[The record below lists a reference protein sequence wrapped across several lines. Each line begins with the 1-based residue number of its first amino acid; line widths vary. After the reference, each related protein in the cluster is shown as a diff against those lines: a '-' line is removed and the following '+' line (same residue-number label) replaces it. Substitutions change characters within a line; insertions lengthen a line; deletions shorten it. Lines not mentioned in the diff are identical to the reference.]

1 MEETKR
7 EFTGV
12 WIPRH
17 IIEDTRLKPAA
28 RLIYAEISCFNVCT
42 MSNETLSN
50 RAGCSEATAKRMVS
64 QLKSLGYIQQIGF
77 DGRVRKLTSLKDQP
91 IPPAQNDQAG
101 SNKMTEL
108 EVQNDP
114 QDNSIE
120 NNIDNSN
127 STNVE
132 LAKPVIK
139 PTDTIVEASDG
150 TRVMING
157 RQNPDIEASFIHWQ
171 QIVGYPISSNTKK
184 NRFAVSNLVKKH
196 GLDGVK
202 GLIRGVAKSQQDQY
216 APRISDFVE
225 LQAKLSQLLAW
236 GRRST
241 TNSGG
246 VRIIGVK
253 K

>member
-196 GLDGVK
+196 GLDGIK

>member
-171 QIVGYPISSNTKK
+171 QIVGYPISSNITK
-184 NRFAVSNLVKKH
+184 NRFAASNLVKKH
-196 GLDGVK
+196 GLDGIK